1 MDDRN
6 NMPGNVSRVED
17 SQALVVL
24 GVVDA
29 KVLFETNDLR
39 VADVGSIEKGAQE
52 QQGQKRQDPGNHK
65 FVS

>member
-1 MDDRN
+1 
-6 NMPGNVSRVED
+6 MPGNVSRVED

-52 QQGQKRQDPGNHK
+52 KQGQKRQDPGNHK